1 MRYYYIF
8 VIVSTLIWSGLALC
22 NLIVAFNCIQFH
34 KKELDF
40 FITIGN
46 ILKLCTPFFLSILRY
61 FDPTIRVKVRNMFR
75 RMSGYKKVIEINGSP
90 DVSMNPLEAIQKNMK
105 LDLLKSI
112 LFGIT
117 QVFDPA

>member
-8 VIVSTLIWSGLALC
+8 VIVSTHLWSGLALC
-22 NLIVAFNCIQFH
+22 NLILDFNCIQFH

-46 ILKLCTPFFLSILRY
+46 ILKLCTPFFLPILRY

-75 RMSGYKKVIEINGSP
+75 RMSGYKKAIEINGSP
-90 DVSMNPLEAIQKNMK
+90 DGSRNPLEATKEYEIRFIKIN
-105 LDLLKSI
+105 SSWHNSS
-112 LFGIT
+112 F
-117 QVFDPA
+117 